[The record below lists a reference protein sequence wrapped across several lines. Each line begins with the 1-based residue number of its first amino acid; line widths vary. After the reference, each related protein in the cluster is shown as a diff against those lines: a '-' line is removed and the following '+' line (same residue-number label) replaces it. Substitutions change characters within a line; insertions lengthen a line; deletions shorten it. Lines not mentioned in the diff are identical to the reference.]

1 MWYSVGD
8 TLNIYIAI
16 ANAIAIAIAIEHAK
30 FLLHE
35 KWNDF
40 PRILTRP
47 AAPFEHF
54 NTKRTEK
61 LIKYDPKK
69 SNICIFLKF
78 YESLHS
84 K

>member
-8 TLNIYIAI
+8 TLNIYI
-16 ANAIAIAIAIEHAK
+16 AIAIAIAIEHAK

-54 NTKRTEK
+54 NCRQ
-61 LIKYDPKK
+61 YKK
-69 SNICIFLKF
+69 NRKT
-78 YESLHS
+78 Y
-84 K
+84 